1 MSWFGNVPP
10 STVRAV
16 TAGSLA
22 LVLGGAFALLTPGEK
37 AATFGLTRHGQTL
50 TAQDAGA
57 PDAVA
62 VVAVAPGTAGQVY
75 TISDAGLPHWAAAT
89 GGSAP
94 REGALAD
101 RGAASSYP
109 GGYYLVTSGTDSLWT
124 LWQSLP
130 VSGTA
135 TWVRRPYRVPTDTIT
150 PTGMLARWDFSG
162 LTRSSAT
169 VENSINPGTG
179 DLSIGTTLRDRLLSS
194 TADPTTWWGLQ
205 SLPVTA
211 TADEPTNA
219 NLDLSAPGGV
229 FEPAGDW
236 TVAAWVARNTAFTPS
251 YGLYVLD
258 KRISASVWGSGNFA
272 AVELGIDTAF
282 RAFGSVHHGG
292 GPSYAIV
299 TATTALSPARLT
311 LLTLTYVASTGTLTL
326 YVDGV
331 AEATTAGLGAIYW
344 GATPGPWCVGGNSLS
359 TGATVRQAWPGW
371 VGEVQVSG
379 VAASAAEVARHYGL
393 LAGGLR

>member
-1 MSWFGNVPP
+1 MNWFGSVPP
-10 STVRAV
+10 STVRNLTVA
-16 TAGSLA
+16 SLA
-22 LVLGGAFALLTPGEK
+22 VLLGGAYALLSPGEK
-37 AATFGLTRHGQTL
+37 AATLGLTRHGQTI

-57 PDAVA
+57 ADAVA
-62 VVAVAPGTAGQVY
+62 LVAVAAGTPGQVY

-101 RGAASSYP
+101 RGAASSYQ
-109 GGYYLVTSGTDSLWT
+109 GGYYLVTSGSSAWT

-150 PTGMLARWDFSG
+150 PTGVLARWDFSG
-162 LTRSSAT
+162 LERGATT
-169 VENSINPGTG
+169 VENSISPGTG
-179 DLSIGTTLRDRLLSS
+179 DLSIGTTLRDRLRLS

-211 TADEPTNA
+211 TGDEPTNA

-236 TVAAWVARNTAFTPS
+236 TVAAWVARNTAFTPA
-251 YGLYVLD
+251 YTHFVVA
-258 KRISASVWGSGNFA
+258 KRINASTWGSGNFA
-272 AVELGIDTAF
+272 AAELGIDTAF
-282 RAFGSVHHGG
+282 RPYGAVHHGG
-292 GPSYAIV
+292 GPSYSVV
-299 TATTALSPARLT
+299 TATAALSPARLT

-344 GATPGPWCVGGNSLS
+344 GGTPGPWVVGGNSLS
-359 TGATVRQAWPGW
+359 PGATVRQAWPGW
-371 VGEVQVSG
+371 VGEVQVSD
-379 VAASAAEVARHYGL
+379 VAASAAEVAAHR
-393 LAGGLR
+393 ARRSGGLQ